1 VPVRFRLPVLRSRL
15 PGVSA
20 HRSVGCFFY
29 GDFGGVLFQAV
40 IFDMDGVI
48 VDTEP
53 LHKKTERVTLSP
65 FGITLTD
72 GELDSYMGTEARLL
86 MTRFIER
93 FHLNVTFDDLYASY
107 KSNLIRLFGEGV
119 PPVPG
124 AFSLIRALS
133 SAGVPI
139 AVGSSSH
146 RNLVELVLS
155 QTGLADRFTA
165 VVSGDDASRSK
176 PHPDI
181 FLEAARRLGVL
192 PGRCVVIEDSTNGV
206 AAAKA
211 AGMFCVG
218 FRNPNSTGQDLTP
231 ADWVVRSMDEIT
243 VGRLRA
249 LAGEEAGLA

>member
-1 VPVRFRLPVLRSRL
+1 
-15 PGVSA
+15 
-20 HRSVGCFFY
+20 
-29 GDFGGVLFQAV
+29 
-40 IFDMDGVI
+40 MDGVI

-65 FGITLTD
+65 FGISLTD
-72 GELDSYMGTEARLL
+72 GELDSYMGTEASLL

-93 FHLNVTFDDLYASY
+93 YHLNVTFDVLYASY
-107 KSNLIRLFGEGV
+107 KSNLLRLFGEGV

-124 AFSLIRALS
+124 TYDLIRTLS
-133 SAGVPI
+133 KAGIPI
-139 AVGSSSH
+139 AVGSSSN
-146 RNLVELVLS
+146 RELVRLVLS
-155 QTGLADRFTA
+155 QTGLADLFTA
-165 VVSGDDASRSK
+165 VVSGDDAARSK

-181 FLEAARRLGVL
+181 FLEAAARLGVL

-231 ADWVVRSMDEIT
+231 ADWVVRSMEEIT
-243 VGRLRA
+243 IGRLDA
-249 LAGEEAGLA
+249 LTGRPAG

>member
-1 VPVRFRLPVLRSRL
+1 
-15 PGVSA
+15 
-20 HRSVGCFFY
+20 
-29 GDFGGVLFQAV
+29 
-40 IFDMDGVI
+40 MDGVI

-53 LHKKTERVTLSP
+53 LHKKTERVTLAP

-72 GELDSYMGTEARLL
+72 GELDSYMGTEAGLL

-93 FHLNVTFDDLYASY
+93 FHLNVTFDVLYASY

-124 AFSLIRALS
+124 TFDLIRTLS
-133 SAGVPI
+133 GAGVPI
-139 AVGSSSH
+139 AVGSSSN
-146 RNLVELVLS
+146 RELVQLVLS
-155 QTGLADRFTA
+155 QTGLAHHFTA
-165 VVSGDDASRSK
+165 VVSGDDAARSK

-192 PGRCVVIEDSTNGV
+192 TGQCVVIEDSTNGV

-231 ADWVVRSMDEIT
+231 ADWVVRSMEEIT

-249 LAGEEAGLA
+249 LTGQAAGRA